1 MVLRG
6 CCAVRSL
13 AREDR
18 PIRLLM
24 TTPRVGEGSD
34 IMPTISLVRRLS
46 VTAFIIT
53 PYLANGGA
61 LEHAQEMAAHESART
76 TRPDVR

>member
-24 TTPRVGEGSD
+24 TTPRVGEG
-34 IMPTISLVRRLS
+34 IM
-46 VTAFIIT
+46 
-53 PYLANGGA
+53 
-61 LEHAQEMAAHESART
+61 
-76 TRPDVR
+76 DVSQNTCR

>member
-1 MVLRG
+1 M
-6 CCAVRSL
+6 RSL

-46 VTAFIIT
+46 VKAFIIT
-53 PYLANGGA
+53 PYGGA